1 MAEILGERELEY
13 NIRSFKLIPSEGGVF
28 EITVGSDLIYSKRAT
43 KRHLEAGEGM
53 QLISEKI
60 HAIIGS

>member
-13 NIRSFKLIPSEGGVF
+13 NIRSFKLIPSEGGAF
-28 EITVGSDLIYSKRAT
+28 EINVGGELIYSKRET

-53 QLISEKI
+53 QMISEKI